1 MGLPS
6 DRTRCFEPVHQA
18 LPLGLAAAWMAVGLF
33 ACRLDPAGEVTL
45 YCSVDEPFAREV
57 VAAYALQTGVQVR
70 LKTDTEAGKT
80 TGLVNRII
88 AERSN
93 PRADVFWS
101 SELFQTIRLAR
112 AGLLAEF
119 RPQAEGIPDRYRD
132 PQGRWIAFGLRARVI
147 AYNTRLLKADELP
160 ARWRDIA
167 DPRHK
172 GRLGVAN
179 PLFGTTRGH
188 FAAMLALWGEPEYIG
203 FLKALRETT
212 AGTLIE
218 GNATAARLVGRGELH
233 LCATD
238 TDDVY
243 ARQARGEPVDM
254 VFPDMGDGGTLL
266 IPNSV
271 AVLAG
276 APHPEAARR
285 LAEFIASEQ
294 TERMLAGSASRNIP
308 VRPSLRRELEISL
321 PPETSLSFEQIV
333 EAMDRAIELAD
344 THLRS

>member
-1 MGLPS
+1 L
-6 DRTRCFEPVHQA
+6 R
-18 LPLGLAAAWMAVGLF
+18 LGLAVAWAGIGLVG
-33 ACRLDPAGEVTL
+33 CRPGTGEEVTL

-57 VAAYALQTGVQVR
+57 VAAYALQTGVQVQ

-101 SELFQTIRLAR
+101 SELFHTIRLGR

-147 AYNTRLLKADELP
+147 AYNTRLVKADELP

-167 DPRHK
+167 DPRWK

-188 FAAMLALWGEPEYIG
+188 FAAMLALWGEPDYIA
-203 FLKALRETT
+203 FLQELRETT
-212 AGTLIE
+212 EGRLTD

-294 TERMLAGSASRNIP
+294 TERMLARSASRNIP
-308 VRPSLRRELEISL
+308 VRPSLRRELDISL
-321 PPETSLSFEQIV
+321 PPETSLSFERIA

-344 THLRS
+344 AHLRS

>member
-1 MGLPS
+1 MGPRGDPSRWFGPALRSVLLGSVMAPMASGLPGCHR
-6 DRTRCFEPVHQA
+6 DVVE
-18 LPLGLAAAWMAVGLF
+18 
-33 ACRLDPAGEVTL
+33 EVTL
-45 YCSVDEPFAREV
+45 YCSVDEPFAREI

-101 SELFQTIRLAR
+101 SELFQTIRLGR
-112 AGLLAEF
+112 EGLLAEF
-119 RPQAEGIPDRYRD
+119 RPRAEGIPDRYRD
-132 PQGRWIAFGLRARVI
+132 PQGRWIAFGLRARVVG
-147 AYNTRLLKADELP
+147 YNTGLVKAEELP
-160 ARWRDIA
+160 TRWRDIA
-167 DPRHK
+167 DRRWK

-188 FAAMLALWGEPEYIG
+188 FAAMLALWGEPDYVA
-203 FLKALRETT
+203 FLEQLRETT
-212 AGTLIE
+212 SGTLLD

-243 ARQARGEPVDM
+243 ARQKRGEPVEM
-254 VFPDMGDGGTLL
+254 VFPDLGDGGTLL

-294 TERMLAGSASRNIP
+294 TERMLARSESRNIP
-308 VRPSLRRELEISL
+308 VRESLRRELGISL
-321 PPETSLSFEQIV
+321 PPETSLPFDRIA

-344 THLRS
+344 AHLRF